1 VAKIDTK
8 HFATL
13 DQRTQAFS
21 TQLSSGVVKI
31 DHLVQGLSAVQSL
44 VVQEA
49 TKTRL
54 KIAIEFQK
62 TQHEVAADSHKTQGR
77 IATESLNTRNGLIAE
92 AQMTREQVAIE
103 AQKTRNGVVLE
114 SQKTGQRVLDRIK
127 EVQTDNAE
135 QEQRERLLESL
146 MFPEMNARYDAIVPS
161 HESTFEWIYARGPEG
176 RSSDDTITKSPF
188 GISEIQD
195 YSNTFAKTTA
205 IPLPNGFA
213 LRNHFSGSEENRGS
227 GKSTL
232 MKFLVEHSRT
242 LNLLRQRDPHTLVIS
257 NFIWNGGSA
266 HHRGQTG
273 VLSSI
278 LHQLLSQRHD
288 VARKLLSEEEELREK
303 RQFSDW
309 SQATIES
316 TLFKTIHMSQC
327 TIFIFLDGLD
337 EIDHEDGD
345 GLYDLLQQIHRL
357 HVLPNIK
364 LCVSSR
370 PEALITE
377 ELERFPG
384 FRLQDLNEHDITIYA
399 WDTLTP
405 VWQEASSLYQK
416 EDGLTSLVS
425 LILHKVDGVFL
436 WVRLVVSS
444 IRNGLIKYDDWDMLL
459 RRVDILPRKLS
470 DLYNDMWQHLNR
482 SEPPHQVIWT

>member
-92 AQMTREQVAIE
+92 AQMTREQVATE
-103 AQKTRNGVVLE
+103 AQKTRNGIVLE
-114 SQKTGQRVLDRIK
+114 SQKTGQRVLDRIG

-146 MFPEMNARYDAIVPS
+146 MFPEMNARYDAIVPA

-176 RSSDDTITKSPF
+176 RSSDDTVTKSPF

-195 YSNTFAKTTA
+195 YSNTFAKW
-205 IPLPNGFA
+205 LC
-213 LRNHFSGSEENRGS
+213 SEESLFWIRGKPGS

-266 HHRGQTG
+266 YHRGQTG

-327 TIFIFLDGLD
+327 TICIFLDGLD

-370 PEALITE
+370 PEALITK

-399 WDTLTP
+399 WDILTP
-405 VWQEASSLYQK
+405 VWQEVSSLYQK